1 MTVKASPTTKTEH
14 HKKSDVSTILI
25 LDDEAAVRRRLRS
38 TLAPLGHV
46 LLEAATAEEAVRCFE
61 ETDSGL
67 DLLIADVHLPMG
79 TSGVRVALEFR
90 SLLPRL
96 RILLISGFPPSLWD
110 DGPTLMEGPFL
121 LAFAASK
128 AVWPGTSQAGKS
140 SFRPPF
146 RCALSR
152 TATQTVFGDTPARSG
167 G

>member
-110 DGPTLMEGPFL
+110 DQDAAEWSEIPSDSVITL
-121 LAFAASK
+121 K
-128 AVWPGTSQAGKS
+128 K
-140 SFRPPF
+140 PF
-146 RCALSR
+146 RAADLLQAVARLIGIPLVSTAL
-152 TATQTVFGDTPARSG
+152 A
-167 G
+167 